1 MKPFSL
7 PIHHRLTA
15 VPEPD
20 EWRCD
25 MNALRPTASHRA
37 IAAVAA
43 AAVLGLSG
51 VARAPAQEH
60 RGRGDVGVR
69 EQDGWRG
76 PAGQRWRHGDIWR
89 FHETDL
95 GRWRGGHWF
104 HGDHFGRLGWW
115 WIVDGAWFFYPTPV
129 YPYPDPYIPPAVVT
143 QAPPPQPTPQY
154 LYYCASANGY
164 YPYVMSCPEGWVA
177 VAPQPP
183 PQ

>member
-129 YPYPDPYIPPAVVT
+129 YPYPDPYIPPSAVAE
-143 QAPPPQPTPQY
+143 APPPQPSPQY
-154 LYYCASANGY
+154 WYYCPSANGY
-164 YPYVMSCPEGWVA
+164 YPYVMSCPEGWTA
-177 VAPQPP
+177 VAPRPAP
-183 PQ
+183 